1 MRRTSR
7 TLPAL
12 LAATLAVS
20 VGLAAQ
26 STKSAQALLR
36 TAMDTAVVDGD
47 LRAAITQYQTIVET
61 FETDR
66 AVVAAALVQMGG
78 LYEKLGDPEAREVY
92 QRVVRDYADQ
102 RDAAQQAQARLA
114 VANSNAQQVASPALH
129 TELLWDNAHPQGD
142 ISPDG
147 RFVTKTDWVD
157 EGNLVVHNL
166 ATGEQRRLTHTANF
180 CEPECAGNS
189 RISPDGERVLY
200 GWGNELRLLPLDGDR
215 TEPRT
220 VWSLAEGSYAR
231 VHDWFPSGDRVVA
244 TVSNFPSNSYSIVTV
259 STVDGQAQQ
268 VLSID
273 WARNPQ
279 VRVSPDGRF
288 LAYSR
293 SASRE
298 DPERDIFLVAADG
311 SSDTPLTPLVQHAAD
326 DVLVG
331 WSPGGTH
338 LLFNSDRSGQ
348 PGLWALR
355 VQNAAPVGEPKL
367 LIANVDVGAGMGMTR
382 DGTLHYAVGVNRNRV
397 KFAELDTK
405 TGKLLSDPVN
415 VTDRFVGSN
424 SPGRFSPDGETL
436 AYSSSRRGQRAIVIQ
451 SLKTG
456 EERDLPHG
464 LGYRYLLRF
473 LSWRPDGD
481 RLLVMGGKDQ
491 SSVGLVEVDVAT
503 GQTRFLPDTTDM
515 WGPTFT
521 PDGTQILHRRRSAQ
535 VPDHMESLYS
545 YRVADGS
552 THTLPGVFEGENSF
566 FSLSPDGQ
574 WIATRDS
581 VGTEIRLHPI
591 AGGEFDVLLTTDES
605 HSFGRWPQWTPDGT
619 ALLVVKRE
627 DIRAER
633 DGHGVW
639 RLWVVPVDG
648 ADPVA
653 TELVC
658 EDCGTGGSFHM
669 HPDGKRIVYA
679 TGGSFWQF
687 WAVHNLGLD

>member
-61 FETDR
+61 FEADR

-166 ATGEQRRLTHTANF
+166 ATGEQRRLTHTANW
-180 CEPECAGNS
+180 CEPGCAQNS

-200 GWGNELRLLPLDGDR
+200 NWGHELRLLPLDGDR

-220 VWSLAEGSYAR
+220 VWSLAEGSHAR
-231 VHDWFPSGDRVVA
+231 VQDWFPSGDRVVA
-244 TVSNFPSNSYSIVTV
+244 TVNNFPSNSYSIVTV
-259 STVDGQAQQ
+259 STVDGQVQQ

-311 SSDTPLTPLVQHAAD
+311 SSQTPLVQHAAD
-326 DVLVG
+326 DVVVG

-348 PGLWALR
+348 PGPWALR
-355 VQNAAPVGEPKL
+355 VQNAAPAGEPKL

-382 DGTLHYAVGVNRNRV
+382 DGTLHYAVRVNRRRV
-397 KFAELDTK
+397 KIAEIDTK
-405 TGKLLSDPVN
+405 NGKLLSDPVN

-424 SPGRFSPDGETL
+424 DPGKFSPDGETL
-436 AYSSSRRGQRAIVIQ
+436 AYTSSRRGQLAIVIQ

-456 EERDLPHG
+456 EERDLRG
-464 LGYRYLLRF
+464 LWYSLRF

-481 RLLVMGGKDQ
+481 RLFVRGGKDQ

-503 GQTRFLPDTTDM
+503 GQRRLFPDTRDM
-515 WGPTFT
+515 WGPTLT
-521 PDGTQILHRRRSAQ
+521 PDGTQILHRSSLEGL
-535 VPDHMESLYS
+535 HSLYS

-552 THTLPGVFEGENSF
+552 THVLPGGFEGGW

-574 WIATRDS
+574 WIATAGS

-591 AGGEFDVLLTTDES
+591 AGGEFDVLLTTDAGHE
-605 HSFGRWPQWTPDGT
+605 FGRWPQWTPDGT

-627 DIRAER
+627 DIRAEL
-633 DGHGVW
+633 DGYHVS

-658 EDCGTGGSFHM
+658 EACNYGPFM

-679 TGGSFWQF
+679 EGGSFYQL